1 MNILFAGTPYPSG
14 KILEY
19 LASSSAYKVKGVITQ
34 PDKPQKRGN
43 KILQSSVSKISQNYG
58 FPVFKPTNLN
68 DPDFIKNIEGIDF
81 DFLIVAAYGKI
92 IPNWLLNAPNKM
104 PINIH
109 YSILPSYRGAS
120 PIQTSLLNG
129 DNISG
134 VTFMEMS
141 EGLDE
146 GKIIKV
152 FTLDIIETHNKT
164 SLENDLC
171 DLAIKNMDD
180 VFGLVFSN
188 KILLNAQDDAS
199 ASYCSKIKKSDS
211 IINFAE
217 NAYEII
223 NKYRAYSEWPGL
235 AFMHKDVMVKIHGM
249 DLYHEDLPGTSGA
262 IVRFD
267 KTGIYFKTG
276 SGTIVITYLQLPN
289 KNKISSADAYNSY
302 REFFV

>member
-1 MNILFAGTPYPSG
+1 MNILFAGTPDPSG

-19 LASSSAYKVKGVITQ
+19 LASSSVYNVKGVVTQ

-43 KILQSSVSKISQNYG
+43 KILESSVSKISQKYE

-68 DPDFIKNIEGIDF
+68 DPDFIKDIEGIDF
-81 DFLIVAAYGKI
+81 DFLVVAAYGKI
-92 IPNWLLNAPNKM
+92 IPNWLLLSPSKIPVNV
-104 PINIH
+104 H

-129 DNISG
+129 DNLSG
-134 VTFMEMS
+134 VTFMEMT

-146 GKIIKV
+146 GKIIKI
-152 FTLDIIETHNKT
+152 FTLDIVKTHNKV

-171 DLAIKNMDD
+171 DLAIKNIDN
-180 VFGLVFSN
+180 VLSLIFSN
-188 KILLNAQDDAS
+188 QFLLNEQDNLNAT
-199 ASYCSKIKKSDS
+199 YCSKIKKSDS
-211 IINFAE
+211 IVNFTE
-217 NAYEII
+217 NADVIV

-235 AFMHKDVMVKIHGM
+235 AFVHKDTIIKIHTMDIFHENLSGM
-249 DLYHEDLPGTSGA
+249 PGT

-267 KTGIYFKTG
+267 KTGIYFKTC
-276 SGTIVITYLQLPN
+276 SETIVITYLQMPN
-289 KNKISSADAYNSY
+289 KNIINSIDAFNAY

>member
-81 DFLIVAAYGKI
+81 DFLVVAAYGKI

-235 AFMHKDVMVKIHGM
+235 AFMHKDVMVKIHGI

>member
-19 LASSSAYKVKGVITQ
+19 LAISSAYKVKGVITQ

-223 NKYRAYSEWPGL
+223 NKYRAYSGWPGL

-267 KTGIYFKTG
+267 KTGIYFKTS

>member
-81 DFLIVAAYGKI
+81 DFLVVAAYGKI

-188 KILLNAQDDAS
+188 KISLNAQDDAS

-267 KTGIYFKTG
+267 KTGIYFKTR

>member
-1 MNILFAGTPYPSG
+1 MNILFAGTPDPSG

-19 LASSSAYKVKGVITQ
+19 LATSSAYEVKGVITQ

-81 DFLIVAAYGKI
+81 DFLVVAAYGKI

-267 KTGIYFKTG
+267 KTGIYFKTR

>member
-81 DFLIVAAYGKI
+81 DFLVVAAYGKI

-180 VFGLVFSN
+180 VFGLVFCD
-188 KILLNAQDDAS
+188 KILLNAQDEAS

-211 IINFAE
+211 IINFTE
-217 NAYEII
+217 NADEII

-235 AFMHKDVMVKIHGM
+235 AFMHKDVMVKIHGI

-267 KTGIYFKTG
+267 KTGIYFKTR

>member
-81 DFLIVAAYGKI
+81 DFLVVAAYGKI
-92 IPNWLLNAPNKM
+92 IPNWLLDAPNKM

-171 DLAIKNMDD
+171 DLAIKNMND
-180 VFGLVFSN
+180 VFSLVFSN

-249 DLYHEDLPGTSGA
+249 DLYHEDLPGISGA

-267 KTGIYFKTG
+267 KTGIYFKTR

>member
-171 DLAIKNMDD
+171 DLAIKNMND
-180 VFGLVFSN
+180 VFSLVFSN

-235 AFMHKDVMVKIHGM
+235 AFMHKDVMVKIHGI

-267 KTGIYFKTG
+267 KTGIYFKTS

>member
-1 MNILFAGTPYPSG
+1 
-14 KILEY
+14 
-19 LASSSAYKVKGVITQ
+19 
-34 PDKPQKRGN
+34 
-43 KILQSSVSKISQNYG
+43 
-58 FPVFKPTNLN
+58 
-68 DPDFIKNIEGIDF
+68 
-81 DFLIVAAYGKI
+81 
-92 IPNWLLNAPNKM
+92 M

-267 KTGIYFKTG
+267 KTGIYFKTR

>member
-81 DFLIVAAYGKI
+81 DFLVVAAYGKI

-249 DLYHEDLPGTSGA
+249 DLYHEDLPGISGA

-267 KTGIYFKTG
+267 KTGIYFKTR

>member
-1 MNILFAGTPYPSG
+1 MNILFAGTPDPSG

-81 DFLIVAAYGKI
+81 DFLVVAAYGKI

-152 FTLDIIETHNKT
+152 FTLDIIETHNKA

-217 NAYEII
+217 NADEII

-267 KTGIYFKTG
+267 KTGIYFKTR

>member
-81 DFLIVAAYGKI
+81 DFLVVAAYGKI

-129 DNISG
+129 DTISG

-171 DLAIKNMDD
+171 DLAIKNMND
-180 VFGLVFSN
+180 VFSLVFSN

-199 ASYCSKIKKSDS
+199 ACYCSKIKKSDS

-249 DLYHEDLPGTSGA
+249 DLYHEDLPGTSGV

>member
-1 MNILFAGTPYPSG
+1 MNILFAGTPGPSG

-19 LASSSAYKVKGVITQ
+19 LAISSAYEVKGVITQ

-81 DFLIVAAYGKI
+81 DFLVVAAYGKI

-109 YSILPSYRGAS
+109 YSILPFYRGAS

-152 FTLDIIETHNKT
+152 FTLDIIETHNKA

-180 VFGLVFSN
+180 VFGLVFSD
-188 KILLNAQDDAS
+188 KILLNAQDEAS

-211 IINFAE
+211 IINFTE
-217 NAYEII
+217 NADEII

-267 KTGIYFKTG
+267 KTGIYFKTR